1 MNCSVLIRISVNK
14 IGAAMK
20 VKSAKGFSLI
30 ELLIVIAIIAIVV
43 SMASFTWQ
51 HYVNNA
57 NLRTAAREL
66 ATDIAQTKQ
75 KSVGEMVHY
84 HMTISTG
91 TPGNYTIEKWNA
103 ADTAIDT
110 TIATRSPTDFGAGLS
125 ITSTTYPSN
134 IINFQPR
141 GTISVGGVVLQN
153 SIGSNAT
160 ITSNIT
166 GRTYVTFAMQ

>member
-1 MNCSVLIRISVNK
+1 VK
-14 IGAAMK
+14 IK
-20 VKSAKGFSLI
+20 KIKGFSLL
-30 ELLIVIAIIAIVV
+30 EMMIVMAIIAIVA
-43 SMASFTWQ
+43 SMASLIWQ

-66 ATDIAQTKQ
+66 ATDMAQTKQ

-84 HMTISTG
+84 HITITIG

-103 ADTAIDT
+103 ADTAKISDV
-110 TIATRSPTDFGAGLS
+110 ATKSPTDFGAGLS
-125 ITSTTYPSN
+125 ISSTTYPSN

-141 GTISVGGVVLQN
+141 GTISAGKVVLQN

-160 ITSNIT
+160 IESNIT

>member
-1 MNCSVLIRISVNK
+1 
-14 IGAAMK
+14 MK

-91 TPGNYTIEKWNA
+91 IPGNYTIEKWNA

-125 ITSTTYPSN
+125 ISSTTYPSN

-141 GTISVGGVVLQN
+141 GTISDCNTGNPCNVVLQN

-160 ITSNIT
+160 IESNIT

>member
-1 MNCSVLIRISVNK
+1 
-14 IGAAMK
+14 MK

-91 TPGNYTIEKWNA
+91 APGNYTIEKWNA
-103 ADTAIDT
+103 ADTAIGT
-110 TIATRSPTDFGAGLS
+110 TIATKSPTDFGAGLS
-125 ITSTTYPSN
+125 ISSTTYPGN

-141 GTISVGGVVLQN
+141 GTIPFGGNVVLQN

-166 GRTYVTFAMQ
+166 GRTYVTFTMQ

>member
-1 MNCSVLIRISVNK
+1 
-14 IGAAMK
+14 MK

-84 HMTISTG
+84 HMTISTC
-91 TPGNYTIEKWNA
+91 TPGNYTIERWNA

-110 TIATRSPTDFGAGLS
+110 TIATKSPTDFGAGLS
-125 ITSTTYPSN
+125 ISSTNYPGN

-141 GTISVGGVVLQN
+141 GTTSNGEVVLQN

-160 ITSNIT
+160 IESNIT